1 MANDHAVQ
9 SILLVEDNPLD
20 VDLTIRA
27 FQRNRLANPVVVARY
42 GEEAVA
48 FIARWETGERTPLV
62 VLLDINMPRMN
73 GLEVLRALKSNA
85 VSRSI
90 PVVVLTSSNEDR
102 DVQRAYEL
110 GANSYIVKP
119 VNFDKFLDVASQIEL
134 YWCALNQPPR

>member
-27 FQRNRLANPVVVARY
+27 FQRNRLANPVVVARD